1 MDTQKVRQFL
11 DKLDFGPA
19 PESDA
24 RVKEWLAEHNKRFSH
39 FISGQWVAPSS
50 GEYFESRNPA
60 TGEVLAKVALGN
72 SADVDLA
79 MKSAQEAFPNWSG
92 LSGHERSTYL
102 YAIARCIHKNARLF
116 AVLESMDNGKTIRE
130 TRDLDIPLAIRHFY
144 YHGDWAEILETEF
157 PDYKP
162 GGVVAQIIPWNFP
175 FLMLAWKI
183 APAIA
188 AGNTVVLKP
197 SKFTP
202 LSALLFAEMLK
213 EEVGLP
219 AGVVNIV
226 TGDGGKTGGLMVNH
240 PVPWKIAFTG
250 STDAGKK
257 IREDTA
263 GSGKKLTLELGG
275 KSPMVVF
282 ANADLDSAIEGVVN
296 AIFFNQ
302 GEVCCAGSRL
312 LVEETIENDFV
323 RRLKV
328 RMEKLRVGSPLDKA
342 MDMGAINSA
351 DQLRKI
357 QELVAVGVQEGAQ
370 LWQPENWKNHCPEK
384 GYFYPPTLFTNVS
397 PANRIAQEEFFGPVL
412 VCLSFRTPKEAVE
425 LANNTC
431 YGLAASVW
439 SQDINTALDVARQLK
454 AGTVWINNHNL
465 FDAASGFGGYR
476 ESGYGREGG
485 REGMLE
491 YLREKEIKTE
501 KPMERNTFIPRDGRV
516 DRTYRFYIGGKL
528 VRPDGDASFRVYS
541 PFGEFA
547 GSAPDANRK
556 DVRNAVE
563 AASKVRDSWANTTPH
578 LRAQILKFMA
588 ENLSAQ
594 KARFAESVGE
604 YEVDL
609 AVKRLF
615 YCAAF
620 ADKFEGTVQ
629 PVPQRMLVNAVKEP
643 IGVVGIRQPD
653 DYPLLSLVTVLAPAL
668 AMGNSVVLM
677 AGKYP
682 LVALDF
688 IQVLQ
693 NSDLPAGVVNI
704 LSAKDPDAVFK
715 TVAEHEDVDVV
726 WFFGSQEGS
735 AMVEKVSV
743 SNMKRTWVSNGK
755 PMDWLGYPEKPKKFL
770 LEATQV
776 KNIWVPYGV

>member
-1 MDTQKVRQFL
+1 MDTQKVRKLLGHL
-11 DKLDFGPA
+11 DYGPA

-24 RVKEWLAEHNKRFSH
+24 RVNVWLAEQKRRFGH
-39 FISGQWVAPSS
+39 FINGAWHSPDNGQ
-50 GEYFESRNPA
+50 YLESLNPA
-60 TGEVLAKVALGN
+60 TGEVLAEVALGN
-72 SADVDLA
+72 SEDVNKA
-79 MKSAQEAFPNWSG
+79 MEAAQNAFPAWSG
-92 LSGHERSTYL
+92 LSGHERSKYL

-144 YHGDWAEILETEF
+144 YHGDWAEILATEF
-157 PDYKP
+157 PNLKP

-202 LSALLFAEMLK
+202 LSALMFAEMLK
-213 EEVGLP
+213 EEVSLP
-219 AGVVNIV
+219 PGVVNIV
-226 TGDGGKTGGLMVNH
+226 TGDGSRTGGLMVKH
-240 PVPWKIAFTG
+240 PIPWKIAFTG
-250 STDAGKK
+250 STEAGKK

-312 LVEETIENDFV
+312 LVEESIQSEFV

-328 RMEKLRVGSPLDKA
+328 RMDKLRVGNPLDKA

-351 DQLRKI
+351 DQLQKI
-357 QELVAVGVQEGAQ
+357 RELVKVGVEEGAA
-370 LWQPENWKNHCPEK
+370 LWQPKNLKCPEK
-384 GYFYPPTLFTNVS
+384 GYFYPPTLFTGVS
-397 PANRIAQEEFFGPVL
+397 PAHAIAQEEFFGPVL
-412 VCLSFRTPKEAVE
+412 VCMCFRAPKEAVE
-425 LANNTC
+425 LANNTR

-439 SQDINTALDVARQLK
+439 SQDVNTALDAARQLK
-454 AGTVWINNHNL
+454 AGKVWINSHNL
-465 FDAASGFGGYR
+465 FDASSGFGGYR

-485 REGMLE
+485 REGILE
-491 YLREKEIKTE
+491 YLREEDPAVE
-501 KPMERNTFIPRDGRV
+501 QPVERNTFIPRGGRV
-516 DRTYRFYIGGKL
+516 DRTYQFNVGGKL
-528 VRPDGDASFRVYS
+528 VRPDGDASFRAYS
-541 PFGEFA
+541 PFGELA

-563 AASKVRDSWANTTPH
+563 AASKARDSWANTTPH

-594 KARFAESVGE
+594 KPRFAERVGG

-615 YCAAF
+615 YYAAF

-643 IGVVGIRQPD
+643 IGAIGIRQPD
-653 DYPLLSLVTVLAPAL
+653 DVPLLSLATVLGSAMV
-668 AMGNSVVLM
+668 MGNAVVLV

-682 LVALDF
+682 LVTLDF
-688 IQVLQ
+688 IQALQ
-693 NSDLPAGVVNI
+693 NSDVPAGVVNI
-704 LSAKDPDAVFK
+704 LSAENPDAVFK
-715 TVAEHEDVDVV
+715 TVAEHEDVDAV
-726 WFFGSQEGS
+726 WFFGSLEGS
-735 AMVEKVSV
+735 ERVERASG
-743 SNMKRTWVSNGK
+743 SNMKRVWVSNGK
-755 PMDWLGYPEKPKKFL
+755 PMDWLRYPERTKKFL

>member
-1 MDTQKVRQFL
+1 MNTEKLRGFL

-19 PESDA
+19 PESDK
-24 RVKEWLAEHNKRFSH
+24 RVQEWLAVYKNRFSH
-39 FISGQWVAPSS
+39 FINGEWVAPSS
-50 GEYFESRNPA
+50 GEYFKNINPA
-60 TGEVLAKVALGN
+60 TGEVLAEVALGN
-72 SADVDLA
+72 AADVNLA
-79 MKSAQEAFPNWSG
+79 MKSAQEAFPKWSG
-92 LSGHERSTYL
+92 LSGHERSKYL

-116 AVLESMDNGKTIRE
+116 AVLESMDSGKTIRE
-130 TRDLDIPLAIRHFY
+130 TRDLDIPLVIRHFY
-144 YHGDWAEILETEF
+144 YCGDWAEILATEF
-157 PDYKP
+157 PNYKP

-202 LSALLFAEMLK
+202 MSALMFAEMLK

-226 TGDGGKTGGLMVNH
+226 TGDGGKTGELMINH
-240 PVPWKIAFTG
+240 SIPWKIAFTG
-250 STDAGKK
+250 STEAGKK

-312 LVEETIENDFV
+312 LVEESIQDEFV

-328 RMEKLRVGSPLDKA
+328 RMNKLRVGNPLDKA

-351 DQLRKI
+351 DQLKKI
-357 QELVAVGVQEGAQ
+357 QELVEIGVKEGAQ
-370 LWQPENWKNHCPEK
+370 MYQPENWKKDCPEA
-384 GYFYPPTLFTNVS
+384 GYFYPPTLFTDVS
-397 PANRIAQEEFFGPVL
+397 PAQTIAQEEFFGPVL
-412 VCLSFRTPKEAVE
+412 VCMSFRTPQEAVE
-425 LANNTC
+425 LANNTR

-439 SQDINTALDVARQLK
+439 SQDVNTALDVARQLK

-465 FDAASGFGGYR
+465 FDASSGFGGYR

-491 YLREKEIKTE
+491 YLCEEEPKVEQPI
-501 KPMERNTFIPRDGRV
+501 ERNTFIPRGGRV

-528 VRPDGDASFRVYS
+528 VRPDGDVSFRVYT
-541 PFGEFA
+541 PWNEFC

-563 AASKVRDSWANTTPH
+563 AASQARDSWANTTPH
-578 LRAQILKFMA
+578 LRAQILKFLA

-594 KARFAESVGE
+594 KERFAERVGE

-615 YCAAF
+615 HYAAF

-643 IGVVGIRQPD
+643 IGVIGIRQPD
-653 DYPLLSLVTVLAPAL
+653 DFPLLGLVTVLGSAMV
-668 AMGNSVVLM
+668 MGNTVVLM
-677 AGKYP
+677 AGRYP
-682 LVALDF
+682 LVTLDF
-688 IQVLQ
+688 IQALQ
-693 NSDLPAGVVNI
+693 NSDVPAGVVNI
-704 LSAKDPDAVFK
+704 LSAENPDAIFK
-715 TVAEHEDVDVV
+715 VVAEHEDVDAV
-726 WFFGSQEGS
+726 WFFGSRQGS
-735 AMVEKVSV
+735 AMVERASV

-755 PMDWLGYPEKPKKFL
+755 SLDWMRYPEKTKKFL
-770 LEATQV
+770 LEATQI